1 MCDGQ
6 GKSGGISEGL
16 KCLPL
21 FFFVFFYL
29 RFTVLKAMSCDT
41 AKVLIGWGELNFLFG
56 PSFIMRI

>member
-6 GKSGGISEGL
+6 GKSGGGAFRKVL
-16 KCLPL
+16 NAFLC
-21 FFFVFFYL
+21 FFYL